1 MHTTLVR
8 PIDQL
13 AIDWQASSRGGQSKQ
28 AYELLA
34 AVEPDVASV
43 TANDLHDLVRKLREA
58 IGSPSGSWAPKV
70 LQAMLR
76 TQSVHPLVSR
86 AVLQAL
92 LPGLV
97 TVARRLSWGSG
108 GNWADG
114 GAFFGDLTTTAWEV
128 ITEWSGQDRA
138 YALLDLLSAIRCRMR
153 RQMLSGRGVREI
165 AIGVELERH
174 LNSAISIEATDL
186 ELLARAIDDSSGNE
200 LESIDAAVLY
210 GVRVLGLSMTELAKL
225 TGRSRRYLADRRA
238 RAEILLARSLEMP

>member
-1 MHTTLVR
+1 MRTTLVG
-8 PIDQL
+8 PIDHL
-13 AIDWQASSRGGQSKQ
+13 AVDWQASGRGGQSKQ

-34 AVEPDVASV
+34 AIEPDVASIA
-43 TANDLHDLVRKLREA
+43 ANDLHDLVRELREA
-58 IGSPSGSWAPKV
+58 IGCPNAHWAPRV

-76 TQSVHPLVSR
+76 AQSVHPLVSR

-108 GNWADG
+108 GNWTDG
-114 GAFFGDLTTTAWEV
+114 GAFFGDLTTMAWEV

-138 YALLDLLSAIRCRMR
+138 YAALDLLSAIRCRMR
-153 RQMLSGRGVREI
+153 RQILSRRHLRELTM
-165 AIGVELERH
+165 GVELERH
-174 LNSAISIEATDL
+174 MSSATSVESTDL
-186 ELLARAIDDSSGNE
+186 ELLARAIEDSCGKE

-210 GVRVLGLSMTELAKL
+210 GIRVLGLSMTELAKL

-238 RAEILLARSLEMP
+238 RAEMLLAQSV